1 MKIKKIIDYVNENNG
16 ITLNKN
22 AHLIIFNSGYFVSL
36 KKFELKTK
44 KITVELIKMYLQK
57 IKKERGLYFGIW
69 KDKDY
74 YYLDVSI
81 SIKNFETAEK
91 IGKKE
96 RQIAI
101 YDCKNQKS
109 IYLTY

>member
-57 IKKERGLYFGIW
+57 IKKERGLEI
-69 KDKDY
+69 
-74 YYLDVSI
+74 
-81 SIKNFETAEK
+81 
-91 IGKKE
+91 
-96 RQIAI
+96 
-101 YDCKNQKS
+101 
-109 IYLTY
+109 